1 MAMAR
6 AAFTSSLRRAPL
18 VACLLCLVCTAVF
31 AQDAQQLL
39 QWGRADEAIRLLT
52 PAAGTSPLAANQ
64 ICRAY
69 FSIGQ
74 WDNAVH
80 HCQRAV
86 QMNSRDASFQLWL
99 GRAYGEKANAS
110 SALSAFSM
118 ARKSVAAFEV
128 GHALDRQNEAIA
140 RDLGEYYIQAPG
152 IVGGGMNKA
161 MALANEMAPQ
171 HPVTAAWI
179 RARAAGKQGDQAT
192 AEREYLES
200 IRLSGDSAEMHLEFC
215 RYLNGQKQWDRFDQQ
230 IAAALG
236 SPRLRPQDRY
246 DAAEQLLHAGRQ
258 LPRAAEQMRAYI
270 ASGHPNEESPLFRAH
285 FLLGEILRGQGK
297 PSDAATE
304 YRAALA
310 LASAYRP
317 AQDALRRLERP

>member
-1 MAMAR
+1 MTMAR

-18 VACLLCLVCTAVF
+18 VAGLLCLVCTGVF
-31 AQDAQQLL
+31 AQDGQQLL
-39 QWGRADEAIRLLT
+39 QLGRADEAIRLLT
-52 PAAGTSPLAANQ
+52 PAAGTNPMAANQ
-64 ICRAY
+64 LCRAY

-86 QMNSRDASFQLWL
+86 QLDSRNASFQLWL

-110 SALSAFSM
+110 SALSAFST
-118 ARKSVAAFEV
+118 ARKSVAAFEAA
-128 GHALDRQNEAIA
+128 HALDRQNEAIA

-152 IVGGGMNKA
+152 IVGGGMSKA
-161 MALANEMAPQ
+161 MALASEMAPQ

-179 RARAAGKQGDQAT
+179 RARAAGKQGDQSA

-230 IAAALG
+230 IAAALR

-258 LPRAAEQMRAYI
+258 LPLAAEQMRAYI
-270 ASGHPNEESPLFRAH
+270 ASGHPDAESPLFRAH
-285 FLLGEILRGQGK
+285 FLLGEILRGLGK

-310 LASAYRP
+310 LANAYRP